1 VDKKFFRITPEF
13 GEGVRLD
20 VFLCRQIREFTRAQ
34 FQRFI
39 DKRQVRV
46 DGSFKK
52 PSYVL
57 RAGDLVEAEIEMP
70 PPEPMEPQ
78 LIPLDILYADE
89 HLAVIN
95 KPSGL
100 LVHPGAGRR
109 FGTLVNALLY
119 HFPEIRGLGPE
130 DRLGIV
136 HRLDRETSGVIV
148 TARSPLAYQEL
159 KRQFKHREIKKV
171 YLALLWGHFR
181 QAEGTIDLP
190 IGRHPRHGQKY
201 SVETRKPRVAITEYS
216 VLKRFEEFDFVEVR
230 PHTGRTHQI
239 RVHMAAGGHPVAGD
253 RVYGPRKPRR
263 EVPRLFLHARRIGFR
278 HPESGKWLE
287 FEAPL
292 PSDLE
297 RFLDSLDRESRD

>member
-1 VDKKFFRITPEF
+1 MDKKFFRITPEF
-13 GEGVRLD
+13 GEGIRLD
-20 VFLCRQIREFTRAQ
+20 VFLCRQVREFTRAQ

-39 DKRQVRV
+39 DKEQVRV
-46 DGSFKK
+46 NGGFKK
-52 PSYVL
+52 SSYTL
-57 RAGDLVEAEIEMP
+57 RAGDLVEAEVEMP
-70 PPEPMEPQ
+70 PLEPMAPQ

-119 HFPEIRGLGPE
+119 HFPEVRGIGPE

-136 HRLDRETSGVIV
+136 HRLDRETSGVII
-148 TARSPLAYQEL
+148 TARSPLSYQAM
-159 KRQFKHREIKKV
+159 KRQFKNREVKKV
-171 YLALLWGHFR
+171 YLALVWGHFR
-181 QAEGTIDLP
+181 ETEGTIDLP
-190 IGRHPRHGQKY
+190 IGRHLRNGQKF
-201 SVETRKPRVAITEYS
+201 SVETRKPRVAITDYT
-216 VLKRFEEFDFVEVR
+216 VLKRFAEFDLVEAR

-253 RVYGPRKPRR
+253 RVYGPKRPRR
-263 EVPRLFLHARRIGFR
+263 ELPRLFLHARKIGFR
-278 HPESGKWLE
+278 HPESEKWLE

-292 PSDLE
+292 PPDLE
-297 RFLDSLDRESRD
+297 RFLASLEAEAGD